1 MRSSFRASV
10 RSNSQTSVDD
20 SSSRSRASINSQIV
34 GKPPGWAYVD
44 GIDEVYEMKKRLSRS
59 LTSAGRGI
67 RRVVMSEQ
75 RKEEQELERQ
85 RKRFSASMF
94 EVLEDPWHKR
104 DEALLERLARPS
116 SRRLGSLAR
125 RPESVARQPHRV
137 ESTNKSPNQQQELP
151 QQHEP
156 EPSSSQ
162 PQQPVHQQPQQQQHT
177 EQQQQ
182 HERQKVQTSSVA
194 RGITEL
200 PATTRESTT
209 PTMRAPRSQAHGQ
222 L

>member
-1 MRSSFRASV
+1 MASL
-10 RSNSQTSVDD
+10 DE
-20 SSSRSRASINSQIV
+20 SSRSRASINSQIV

-59 LTSAGRGI
+59 LNSAGRGI

-125 RPESVARQPHRV
+125 RPESVARQPARGHRV
-137 ESTNKSPNQQQELP
+137 ESTVPKSPLADQQQELP
-151 QQHEP
+151 HQHEP
-156 EPSSSQ
+156 SSLQ
-162 PQQPVHQQPQQQQHT
+162 PQQPVQSQEPPQEQQQTQQQEKQHRH
-177 EQQQQ
+177 QQ
-182 HERQKVQTSSVA
+182 HERHKMQLGRSSVV
-194 RGITEL
+194 RGLTEL
-200 PATTRESTT
+200 PE
-209 PTMRAPRSQAHGQ
+209 SQAHGQ

>member
-1 MRSSFRASV
+1 
-10 RSNSQTSVDD
+10 
-20 SSSRSRASINSQIV
+20 
-34 GKPPGWAYVD
+34 
-44 GIDEVYEMKKRLSRS
+44 VYEMKKRLSRS

-137 ESTNKSPNQQQELP
+137 ESTVSSKSPVADQQQELP
-151 QQHEP
+151 QQQEP

-162 PQQPVHQQPQQQQHT
+162 PQQPVQSQQQPQQQQHT
-177 EQQQQ
+177 QQQEKQHRHQQ
-182 HERQKVQTSSVA
+182 HERQKVQLSVA
-194 RGITEL
+194 RGMTEL
-200 PATTRESTT
+200 PATVSSRESTT
-209 PTMRAPRSQAHGQ
+209 RRESTKLGGPAPRSQAHGQ